1 MTVVDVSAPTDAT
14 AAESRPRYP
23 GSAPFSDTDVDRRLF
38 RGRDREALELLH
50 SILSE
55 RLVVLY
61 GASGTGKTSL
71 LRARIMQELRDREM
85 WPIVVRLDQ
94 PDRPAVEQVAER
106 VRQQAAGLVE
116 IVEAPGDP
124 QSLWDL
130 FAGIEIWRGD
140 TLLTPVVVFD
150 QFEEL
155 FTLDWD
161 PDRRA
166 EFIADFARLVHGDEG
181 PLPLRMKV
189 ILSLREDALGELEEL
204 AGNVPSIL
212 RHRFRLKPLDLD
224 QAREAIVEPALLED
238 ERLASPPFAYAEPA
252 VGLMVEF
259 LSRREVRGH
268 PVRQTTVEPAQLQIV
283 CQYVEDVVLPSK
295 AVTGTGVIEV
305 AAADLGG
312 QEGLNR
318 VLEEF
323 YGRQLARFDDP
334 TPIRE
339 LCERGLISPSRRRM
353 SREEEEIERE
363 HGVGKAELGQLVE
376 QRLVRA
382 EARVGSVYYELAHD
396 SLVEPV
402 IAYRDR
408 QAAVAR
414 TRRQRRLL
422 VGGGAFAALVTIA
435 GVAFGIFGLSGAGRV
450 QSSYGEVVDVHVV
463 PGQPTAIAA
472 GPRFIWVATATD
484 GVVCIDPASGSMEA
498 VGIPGVVADVAADP
512 GGGAW
517 AVRFEGDML
526 ELVQIPG
533 DCGEPI
539 PVTEAVVG
547 PVDPL
552 TAAVAAG
559 EGFVWVVV
567 DRPEGPGSL
576 FRIVP
581 DDPDALVDIEVGSSP
596 ADIAVGFGG
605 VFVSDVDEGSVLVVG
620 PVELTRE
627 DLPTAAEPIGL
638 AVGPDALWVAAE
650 QVTRLG
656 AESDP
661 VFIPVGERPH
671 GVAVAEDGGSV
682 WVTDSQLAT
691 VSRID
696 PATNSVVAVFGV
708 EGRPEA
714 VAAGHGSIWVADRT
728 GEHVTEIDP
737 VR

>member
-1 MTVVDVSAPTDAT
+1 MTVTDVSPSTDA
-14 AAESRPRYP
+14 AAAAPQPRYP
-23 GSAPFSDTDVDRRLF
+23 GSVPFSDTDVDRRLF
-38 RGRDREALELLH
+38 RGRDREAVELLH

-71 LRARIMQELRDREM
+71 LRARIVRELRDREM
-85 WPIVVRLDQ
+85 WPVVVRLDQ
-94 PDRPAVEQVAER
+94 PDRPLVEQVEER
-106 VRQQAAGLVE
+106 VRQQASGVVELVQATAE
-116 IVEAPGDP
+116 PP
-124 QSLWDL
+124 SLRDL
-130 FAGIEIWRGD
+130 FAGMEIWRGD
-140 TLLTPVVVFD
+140 TLLTPVVIFD

-161 PDRRA
+161 PERRA
-166 EFIADFARLVHGDEG
+166 EFIADFARLVHGDAG
-181 PLPLRMKV
+181 PLPLRLKV

-204 AGNVPSIL
+204 AADVPSIL
-212 RHRFRLKPLDLD
+212 RHRFRLRPLDLD

-238 ERLASPPFAYAEPA
+238 GRLATPPFAYGEGA
-252 VGLMVEF
+252 VDLMVDF
-259 LSRREVRGH
+259 LSRREVRGQ

-283 CQYVEDVVLPSK
+283 CQYVEDVLLPSK
-295 AVTGTGVIEV
+295 AAKGTDVIEV

-334 TPIRE
+334 APIRE

-363 HGVGKAELGQLVE
+363 HGVGKAELARLVE
-376 QRLVRA
+376 RRLVRA
-382 EARVGSVYYELAHD
+382 EPRVGSVYYELAHD
-396 SLVEPV
+396 SLVEPI

-408 QAAVAR
+408 QAAAAGAR
-414 TRRQRRLL
+414 RRRRVLA
-422 VGGGAFAALVTIA
+422 GGGIVAALVTIA
-435 GVAFGIFGLSGAGRV
+435 GIGFGIFGLSGGGGV
-450 QSSYGEVVDVHVV
+450 QSSYGEVVNVHRV
-463 PGQPTAIAA
+463 PGPPTALAA
-472 GPRFIWVATATD
+472 GPQFIWVAIDSD
-484 GVVCIDPASGSMEA
+484 GIVCIDPASGSMEA
-498 VGIPGVVADVAADP
+498 AVIPGVVADVAADP

-517 AVRFEGDML
+517 AVRFEVEAF
-526 ELVQIPG
+526 ELVYIPD

-539 PVTEAVVG
+539 PVTGAEVG
-547 PVDPL
+547 PVDGL

-559 EGFVWVVV
+559 EGRVWVVV
-567 DRPEGPGSL
+567 GRPDGPGRL

-581 DDPDALVDIEVGSSP
+581 DEPDVLVDIEVGSSP
-596 ADIAVGFGG
+596 VDVEVGLGT
-605 VFVSDVDEGSVLVVG
+605 VFISDFESSMVSLVG
-620 PVELTRE
+620 PVEMTRE

-650 QVTRLG
+650 QVTRLD

-661 VFIPVGERPH
+661 VFIPVGERPY
-671 GVAVAEDGGSV
+671 GVAVADDGGSV

-714 VAAGHGSIWVADRT
+714 VAAGHGSIWVANRS
-728 GEHVTEIDP
+728 GETVTEIDP